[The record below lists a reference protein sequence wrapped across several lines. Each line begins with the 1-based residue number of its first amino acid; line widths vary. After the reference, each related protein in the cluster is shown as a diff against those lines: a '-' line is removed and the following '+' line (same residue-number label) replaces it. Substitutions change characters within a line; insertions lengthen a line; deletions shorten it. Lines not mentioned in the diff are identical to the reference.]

1 MSTPEKRPVSFFS
14 LFNRGQH
21 YAKTWPLDKRL
32 APVFIENRII
42 RATRYACLL
51 YTSPSPRDTR

>member
-21 YAKTWPLDKRL
+21 YA
-32 APVFIENRII
+32 
-42 RATRYACLL
+42 
-51 YTSPSPRDTR
+51 